1 MLGKGTWAHLLRAA
15 LVAELWGSAPP
26 EEEEEEKEKKAKG
39 RDYAI
44 SHSFMPMLLL
54 HIPIYTEFYTT
65 NFGILY
71 FSRIFIIQELV
82 ILVP

>member
-1 MLGKGTWAHLLRAA
+1 MTGVSECLLLNFEDQHLQ
-15 LVAELWGSAPP
+15 
-26 EEEEEEKEKKAKG
+26 KKKKKKKAKG

-65 NFGILY
+65 NFGINFVL
-71 FSRIFIIQELV
+71 F
-82 ILVP
+82 